1 MLAGEEGG
9 LVKLFWRLEYNA
21 ELAEIF
27 ELNHYPVVVAF
38 YRQQIELKT
47 AHDLDY

>member
-1 MLAGEEGG
+1 M
-9 LVKLFWRLEYNA
+9 FWRLEYNA

-27 ELNHYPVVVAF
+27 KLNHYRVVVAL
-38 YRQQIELKT
+38 YEQRTELKT

>member
-1 MLAGEEGG
+1 M
-9 LVKLFWRLEYNA
+9 FWRPEYNA

-27 ELNHYPVVVAF
+27 KLNHYRAVVAL
-38 YRQQIELKT
+38 YEQQIELKT